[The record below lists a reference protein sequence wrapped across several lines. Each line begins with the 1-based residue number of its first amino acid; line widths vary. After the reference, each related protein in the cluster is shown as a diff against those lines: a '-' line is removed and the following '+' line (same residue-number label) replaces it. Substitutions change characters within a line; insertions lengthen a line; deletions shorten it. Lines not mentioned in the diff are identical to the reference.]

1 MKLLKKFNDNWN
13 WNLSQWAP
21 FFARSESLVRRFTV
35 KLPPCHASRYEI
47 MKNKIAVKF
56 CGEWFFF
63 PDRPTTVSEMEAVAL
78 GSRFPHQIR
87 VPTHLAMLGRA
98 RAMETRMGKIETMV
112 LGRSS
117 AIQLEMIFFPLPLLV
132 FPPCFGWNKFPS
144 ILGRLEALF
153 LLFFRLTGVGV
164 WFSTIFLS
172 FGSLKWKINILF
184 SCAWRIFRC
193 LLWRR
198 PRVAGFVWME
208 SERSMC

>member
-1 MKLLKKFNDNWN
+1 MKLWRIKSRLNFVGSDFFSGQTNNRFWN
-13 WNLSQWAP
+13 
-21 FFARSESLVRRFTV
+21 
-35 KLPPCHASRYEI
+35 
-47 MKNKIAVKF
+47 
-56 CGEWFFF
+56 
-63 PDRPTTVSEMEAVAL
+63 
-78 GSRFPHQIR
+78 GSRCSWLAFSTSDSR
-87 VPTHLAMLGRA
+87 THSFGYAGQSLCHGD
-98 RAMETRMGKIETMV
+98 EDGHDWNDGV

-117 AIQLEMIFFPLPLLV
+117 AIQLEMIFFPLPLLLLV